1 MKIKTKLS
9 LLYTSI
15 TVGILTIV
23 FIFVYFVTSKN
34 IDANYDSLLFD
45 KALVTAQKH
54 FERDELN
61 QQAYE
66 KILDA
71 YQSLL
76 PETSETV
83 IVANNK
89 QEAIAELQPILEEN
103 KIQEL
108 FYKHKVRFKLDDLSG
123 VAIYYPDNEGNFIVM
138 VTAKNVQGEY
148 LKGMLRNILIA
159 VLIIS
164 SILIFGLLWW
174 NSQMITK
181 PLQEMV
187 DQMKKITSKDLHLRL
202 AERKGNDEL
211 AQTINY
217 FNRMIERLERSF
229 NSQKTFIANA
239 SHELKNPLTA
249 IMGECEVMQLKEFTP
264 EEYKKSIQRI
274 ESEIIRLSTLVS
286 DILRL
291 AQTDLDISESGAEQ
305 LDIVGELASVVQ
317 YFEHSGY
324 KGRVLLENEKR
335 PFFIKSNKH
344 LFFVALQNII
354 DNACKYSD
362 GTVFVKAIQTGQQFK
377 ISFTD
382 HGIGIPEEEKDKI
395 FDTFYRAKNT
405 HNVKGAGIGLSLTH
419 KILTLS
425 GAEIQIN
432 SKENQGTTISVMWY
446 SNAILIPS

>member
-15 TVGILTIV
+15 TVGILMVV
-23 FIFVYFVTSKN
+23 FIFVYFVTAKN
-34 IDANYDSLLFD
+34 IDTNYYSLLFD

-76 PETSETV
+76 PETSEKV
-83 IVANNK
+83 IVANDK
-89 QEAIAELQPILEEN
+89 QEAVPELRLFLEE
-103 KIQEL
+103 KEIQEL
-108 FYKHKVRFKLDDLSG
+108 LQRHKVKFKTDDLSG
-123 VAIYYPDNEGNFIVM
+123 VAIYYPDNEGNFIVV
-138 VTAKNVQGEY
+138 VTAKNVQGDY

-187 DQMKKITSKDLHLRL
+187 AQMKKITSKDLHLRL

-211 AQTINY
+211 AQTIIY

-264 EEYKKSIQRI
+264 GEYKMSIQRI
-274 ESEIIRLSTLVS
+274 ESEIMRLSTLVS

-305 LDIVGELASVVQ
+305 LDIVGELESVVQ
-317 YFEHSGY
+317 YFEHSKY
-324 KGRVLLENEKR
+324 KGRVALENEKK
-335 PFFIKSNKH
+335 PFFVKSNKH
-344 LFFVALQNII
+344 LFFIALQNII
-354 DNACKYSD
+354 DNACKYSE
-362 GTVFVKAIQTGQQFK
+362 GMVFVKANNNGEQFK
-377 ISFTD
+377 ITFTD
-382 HGIGIPEEEKDKI
+382 LGIGIPEEEKDKI

-405 HNVKGAGIGLSLTH
+405 HNIKGSGIGLSLTH

-425 GAEIQIN
+425 GAEILI
-432 SKENQGTTISVMWY
+432 SSTENKGTTISVIWK
-446 SNAILIPS
+446 NDTFKQ